1 MSQRDPEYDR
11 FGPWVVEIS
20 DEDPVPPL
28 FLPHLTRSE
37 TPLLSV
43 KIPRRISRREANPG
57 MDLYDYLVSLYEEDL
72 IVLER
77 IGHDVKTRT
86 IRYRDVQFL
95 AIRDDLLRGSVHL
108 GVPDGRYDLP
118 YNTVSGE
125 LMRRLAGTVRERYL
139 AAPESP
145 LAEPEAVETAELS
158 FYFERLLRDE
168 QQGASAMVPV
178 AAQADTPMGALEA
191 SVVRRFLFGVMD
203 KRLLESLHLSDG
215 RELRIVDRGRTY
227 AYRWHSVY
235 GRRETWIPLA
245 NITAID
251 WDWGPDDSD
260 AAPVVFTVSTSAG
273 DLPWTFTPNNPTLG
287 HYRRYLTAAQGA
299 TRR

>member
-28 FLPHLTRSE
+28 FQPHLTRTE
-37 TPLLSV
+37 TPLLSI
-43 KIPRRISRREANPG
+43 KIPRRISRREAHAG

-77 IGHDVKTRT
+77 IGHEVESRT
-86 IRYRDVQFL
+86 IRYRDVHHL
-95 AIRDDLLRGSVHL
+95 SIRDELLRGIVHM

-118 YNTVSGE
+118 YNAVSGE
-125 LMRRLAGTVRERYL
+125 IMRRLAGIIRERHL
-139 AAPESP
+139 S
-145 LAEPEAVETAELS
+145 EPASASVETESVETTELS
-158 FYFERLLRDE
+158 FYFERLLREE
-168 QQGASAMVPV
+168 QEGESGMVPV
-178 AAQADTPMGALEA
+178 AAQTDTPMGALEA
-191 SVVRRFLFGVMD
+191 SVLRRFLFGVMD
-203 KRLLESLHLSDG
+203 KRLMESLHLSDG
-215 RELRIVDRGRTY
+215 RELRILDRGRDY

-245 NITAID
+245 NITAVE
-251 WDWGPDDSD
+251 WDWGPDDAD
-260 AAPVVFTVSTSAG
+260 AAPVTVTVRTAAG

-287 HYRRYLTAAQGA
+287 HYRRFLTAAQEV